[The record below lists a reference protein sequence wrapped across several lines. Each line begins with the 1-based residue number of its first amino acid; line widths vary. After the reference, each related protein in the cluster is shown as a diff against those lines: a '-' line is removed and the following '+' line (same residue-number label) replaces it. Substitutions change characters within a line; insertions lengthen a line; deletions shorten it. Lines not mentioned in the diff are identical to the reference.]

1 MPGNVFVIGGG
12 VAGLTAAHE
21 LSERGY
27 TVTIYE
33 ARTERGGKVRSWLV
47 PLTTQPTKKVPAEH
61 GFRFFPGF
69 YRHVTHT
76 MGRITSSSS
85 TVYEALV
92 GQPETVMAPQRD
104 GVIPDVPL
112 PLSLPP
118 GPAPVAPPNAAAI
131 LNLTAAD
138 YGHMAA
144 ALTLYQVLIVGD
156 ETVADQ
162 GPLAGPPPPRKLDD
176 RSWWNYCGAGAGS
189 NNYRL
194 FFGKGLTRCFVATR
208 AEDMSART
216 GAGILLQLLFDIAK
230 PDRFENP
237 PKVRPADRAL
247 NAPTSAAWIKPWI
260 TQLQNPPTSTVPGT
274 PTPTK
279 VTIKTGTVN
288 TVITAASGTGHR
300 VTSLKV
306 TTTQGQKTI
315 AVGPN
320 DSVVFA
326 VSLDGARA
334 LIASDA
340 GLQAEPEL
348 ARLAQPVGVKNGN
361 MNGVQFYL
369 APGTLTGPLIRG
381 HYLLVESSW
390 AITALSQ
397 DSRWWKAGAAPTG
410 GILSVIISDWLTAA
424 PGPGGKSA
432 LTSNDAELTTE
443 LWRQLRQ
450 AIPEL
455 PAAKPPFA
463 IDVGIAWNA
472 ALGSRLNT
480 EPMLVNTTDSWG
492 FRPHAGLTGSV
503 VNLVIAGDFVRG
515 ITDFASMELANETAR
530 RAVNVL
536 LRRDGLAQTVPL
548 CKVYDKL
555 EHLSVGSLLAAAI
568 KQLSKTAAFAV
579 AKLLGLSPSETD
591 PNESWWPYEFRSGA
605 DINDTAD
612 IIFAITDWMA
622 RVLNVDTSKVTQ
634 PLAARSGTAPD
645 GPTAEALQFIASLQ
659 EVHRETFSSME
670 MVYGPAPRKG

>member
-27 TVTIYE
+27 KVTIYE

-76 MGRITSSSS
+76 MDRIATGSS
-85 TVYEALV
+85 TVYQSLV
-92 GQPETVMAPQRD
+92 GQPQTLMAPQRD
-104 GVIPDVPL
+104 GILPDDPL

-118 GPAPVAPPNAAAI
+118 GPAPVAPPNAPAI

-138 YGHMAA
+138 YGRMAA
-144 ALTLYQVLIVGD
+144 ALALYQVLIVND

-162 GPLAGPPPPRKLDD
+162 GPATGTTAPRKLDSH
-176 RSWWNYCGAGAGS
+176 SWWNYCGAGAGS

-208 AEDMSART
+208 AEEMSART

-247 NAPTSAAWIKPWI
+247 NAPTSAAWINPW
-260 TQLQNPPTSTVPGT
+260 TAQLLNPPPSTVPGT

-279 VTIKTGTVN
+279 VAIKTATVDA
-288 TVITAASGTGHR
+288 VITTPSGTGRR

-315 AVGPN
+315 LVGSN

-326 VSLDGARA
+326 VSLNGARA
-334 LIASDA
+334 LIAGDA

-348 ARLAQPVGVKNGN
+348 ARLAQPVGVKNGS
-361 MNGVQFYL
+361 MNGIQFYL
-369 APGTLTGPLIRG
+369 TPGSLSGPLIRG

-410 GILSVIISDWLTAA
+410 GILTVIISDWLTAS
-424 PGPGGKSA
+424 PVPGGKSA
-432 LTSNDAELTTE
+432 LASNDDELTTE
-443 LWRQLRQ
+443 LWRQLRE

-455 PAAKPPFA
+455 PVAKPPYA
-463 IDVGIAWNA
+463 IDVGMAWDA
-472 ALGSRLNT
+472 ARGSRINT
-480 EPMLVNTTDSWG
+480 EPMLVNTTDSWAY
-492 FRPHAGLTGSV
+492 RPHAGLTGSV
-503 VNLVIAGDFVRG
+503 ANLVIAGDFVRG
-515 ITDFASMELANETAR
+515 ITDFASMELSNETAR

-536 LRRDGLAQTVPL
+536 LQRDGLTTHPP
-548 CKVYDKL
+548 CKVYERL
-555 EHLSVGSLLAAAI
+555 EHLSVGSLLAAAV

-579 AKLLGLSPSETD
+579 AQLLGLDPSDTD

-605 DINDTAD
+605 DIIDTVD
-612 IIFAITDWMA
+612 IIFAITDWID
-622 RVLNVDTSKVTQ
+622 RVMKVNTSTVKQ
-634 PLAARSGTAPD
+634 HLAAKSGAALD
-645 GPTAEALQFIASLQ
+645 GPTAEALGFIALLQ
-659 EVHRETFSSME
+659 DVHRETFTTME
-670 MVYGPAPRKG
+670 TGIRPRPQQS

>member
-33 ARTERGGKVRSWLV
+33 ARTERGGKVRSWSV
-47 PLTTQPTKKVPAEH
+47 PLTTNPTKKVPAEH

-76 MGRITSSSS
+76 MDRIANGSSS
-85 TVYEALV
+85 VYQALV
-92 GQPETVMAPQRD
+92 GQPQTLMAPQRD
-104 GVIPDVPL
+104 SVTPDDPL
-112 PLSLPP
+112 LLSLPP
-118 GPAPVAPPNAAAI
+118 GPAPVAPPNAPAI

-138 YGHMAA
+138 YGRMAA

-162 GPLAGPPPPRKLDD
+162 GPATRARKLDD
-176 RSWWNYCGAGAGS
+176 HSWWNYCGAGAGS

-208 AEDMSART
+208 AESMSART

-230 PDRFENP
+230 PDRFESP

-247 NAPTSAAWIKPWI
+247 NAPTSVAWINPW
-260 TQLQNPPTSTVPGT
+260 TAQLRNPPASTVPGT

-279 VTIKTGTVN
+279 VAIKTGTVEAVV
-288 TVITAASGTGHR
+288 TTPSGTGRR

-306 TTTQGQKTI
+306 TTNTPGQKTI

-326 VSLDGARA
+326 VSLNGARA
-334 LIASDA
+334 LIASDP
-340 GLQAEPEL
+340 GLTAEPEL
-348 ARLAQPVGVKNGN
+348 ARLGPTGGVKNGN
-361 MNGVQFYL
+361 MNGIQFYITHGSL
-369 APGTLTGPLIRG
+369 SGPLIRG

-410 GILSVIISDWLTAA
+410 GILSVIISDWASAA

-432 LTSNDAELTTE
+432 LASNDDELTTE
-443 LWRQLRQ
+443 LWRQLRE
-450 AIPEL
+450 AIPQL
-455 PAAKPPFA
+455 PVAKPPYA
-463 IDVGIAWNA
+463 IDVGMTWNA
-472 ALGSRLNT
+472 ALGTRVNT
-480 EPMLVNTTDSWG
+480 EPMLVNTTDSWAD
-492 FRPHAGLTGSV
+492 RPHAGLTGSV
-503 VNLVIAGDFVRG
+503 ANLVIAGDFVRG

-536 LRRDGLAQTVPL
+536 LQRDGLTTHPP
-548 CKVYDKL
+548 CKVYGKL
-555 EHLSVGSLLAAAI
+555 EHLSVGALLAAAV
-568 KQLSKTAAFAV
+568 KQLSKTAALVV
-579 AKLLGLSPSETD
+579 AKLLGLEPSDTD

-605 DINDTAD
+605 DIIDTVD
-612 IIFAITDWMA
+612 IIFAITDWMD
-622 RVLNVDTSKVTQ
+622 RVLQVDTSTVKQRT
-634 PLAARSGTAPD
+634 AAKSVAAPD
-645 GPTAEALQFIASLQ
+645 GPTAEALRFIAYLQ
-659 EVHRETFSSME
+659 DVHRETFTTME
-670 MVYGPAPRKG
+670 TVYGPAPRKG

>member
-1 MPGNVFVIGGG
+1 MPGNVFVVGGG

-76 MGRITSSSS
+76 MDRIANGTS
-85 TVYEALV
+85 TVYQSLV
-92 GQPETVMAPQRD
+92 GQPQTVMAPQHD
-104 GVIPDVPL
+104 GVTPDDPL
-112 PLSLPP
+112 LLSLPP
-118 GPAPVAPPNAAAI
+118 GPAPVAPPNAAAT

-162 GPLAGPPPPRKLDD
+162 APAAGATAPRKLDD

-208 AEDMSART
+208 AEEMSART

-237 PKVRPADRAL
+237 SKVRPADRAL

-260 TQLQNPPTSTVPGT
+260 AQLLNPPASTGSGT
-274 PTPTK
+274 PSPTK
-279 VTIKTGTVN
+279 VTIKTGTVDS
-288 TVITAASGTGHR
+288 VITTPSGTGRR

-315 AVGPN
+315 AVGSN
-320 DSVVFA
+320 DSVVLA

-369 APGTLTGPLIRG
+369 APGTLNGTLIRG

-397 DSRWWKAGAAPTG
+397 DSGWWKAGAAPAG
-410 GILSVIISDWLTAA
+410 GILSVIVSDWLTAA

-432 LTSNDAELTTE
+432 LASNDDELTTE

-455 PAAKPPFA
+455 PVAKPAYA
-463 IDVGIAWNA
+463 IDVGMAWHA
-472 ALGSRLNT
+472 ATGSRVNT
-480 EPMLVNTTDSWG
+480 EPMLVNTTDSWAY
-492 FRPHAGLTGSV
+492 RPHAGLTGSV
-503 VNLVIAGDFVRG
+503 ANLVMAGDFVRG

-536 LRRDGLAQTVPL
+536 LKRDGLTQAYPL
-548 CKVYDKL
+548 CKVYDRL
-555 EHLSVGSLLAAAI
+555 EHLSVGALLAAAV

-579 AKLLGLSPSETD
+579 AKLLGLNPSDTD
-591 PNESWWPYEFRSGA
+591 PNESWWPYEFRSGTEV
-605 DINDTAD
+605 IDTVD
-612 IIFAITDWMA
+612 IIFAIKGWMD
-622 RVLNVDTSKVTQ
+622 RVLKVDTSKVKQ
-634 PLAARSGTAPD
+634 PLAAKSGAAPD
-645 GPTAEALQFIASLQ
+645 GPAAEALRFIAWLQ
-659 EVHRETFSSME
+659 DIHRETFTTME
-670 MVYGPAPRKG
+670 TVYGPAPVKD

>member
-1 MPGNVFVIGGG
+1 MPRNVFVIGGG

-76 MGRITSSSS
+76 MDRIANGSSS
-85 TVYEALV
+85 VYQSLV
-92 GQPETVMAPQRD
+92 GQPQTVMAPQRNS
-104 GVIPDVPL
+104 VAPDDPL
-112 PLSLPP
+112 LLSLPP
-118 GPAPVAPPNAAAI
+118 GPAPVAPPNAAAT
-131 LNLTAAD
+131 LNLTATD
-138 YGHMAA
+138 YVRMAA
-144 ALTLYQVLIVGD
+144 ALTFYQVLIAND

-162 GPLAGPPPPRKLDD
+162 GPLAGISAPRKLDD

-208 AEDMSART
+208 AEEMSART

-230 PDRFENP
+230 PDRFEIP
-237 PKVRPADRAL
+237 PNVRPSDRAL
-247 NAPTSAAWIKPWI
+247 NAPTSTAWIKPWT
-260 TQLQNPPTSTVPGT
+260 TQLQNPQPPTVPGA

-279 VTIKTGTVN
+279 VTIKTGTVDAVV
-288 TVITAASGTGHR
+288 TTTSGTGRR

-315 AVGPN
+315 AVGSS

-348 ARLAQPVGVKNGN
+348 ARVANPAVVKNRN
-361 MNGVQFYL
+361 MNGIQFYL
-369 APGTLTGPLIRG
+369 VPGSLSGPLIRG

-432 LTSNDAELTTE
+432 LASNDADLTTE

-455 PAAKPPFA
+455 PVAKPPYA
-463 IDVGIAWNA
+463 IDVGMAWDA
-472 ALGSRLNT
+472 GLGSRVNT
-480 EPMLVNTTDSWG
+480 EPMLVNTTDSWAS
-492 FRPHAGLTGSV
+492 RPHAGLTGSV
-503 VNLVIAGDFVRG
+503 ANLVIAGDFVRG

-536 LRRDGLAQTVPL
+536 LQRDGLTQTYPRCL
-548 CKVYDKL
+548 VYDRL
-555 EHLSVGSLLAAAI
+555 EHLSVGALLTAAI

-579 AKLLGLSPSETD
+579 AKLLGLKPSDTD
-591 PNESWWPYEFRSGA
+591 PNQSWWPYEFRSGA
-605 DINDTAD
+605 KIDDTAD
-612 IIFAITDWMA
+612 IIFTITDWMD
-622 RVLNVDTSKVTQ
+622 RVLKVDTSQVTQ
-634 PLAARSGTAPD
+634 RLAAKSGAAPD
-645 GPTAEALQFIASLQ
+645 GPTAEALRFIAFMQ
-659 EVHRETFSSME
+659 DVHRETFTTME
-670 MVYGPAPRKG
+670 TVYGPVPRKG

>member
-1 MPGNVFVIGGG
+1 M
-12 VAGLTAAHE
+12 T
-21 LSERGY
+21 
-27 TVTIYE
+27 
-33 ARTERGGKVRSWLV
+33 
-47 PLTTQPTKKVPAEH
+47 
-61 GFRFFPGF
+61 
-69 YRHVTHT
+69 
-76 MGRITSSSS
+76 
-85 TVYEALV
+85 
-92 GQPETVMAPQRD
+92 PQRE
-104 GVIPDVPL
+104 GVSPDDPL

-138 YGHMAA
+138 YGRMAA

-162 GPLAGPPPPRKLDD
+162 GPVAGATAPRKLDD

-194 FFGKGLTRCFVATR
+194 FFGRGLTRCFVATR
-208 AEDMSART
+208 AEEMSART
-216 GAGILLQLLFDIAK
+216 GAGILLQSLFDIAK

-247 NAPTSAAWIKPWI
+247 NAPTSAAWIKPW
-260 TQLQNPPTSTVPGT
+260 TAQLLNPPPSTVPGT

-279 VTIKTGTVN
+279 VTI
-288 TVITAASGTGHR
+288 
-300 VTSLKV
+300 
-306 TTTQGQKTI
+306 

-320 DSVVFA
+320 DSVVLA
-326 VSLDGARA
+326 VSLDGARS
-334 LIASDA
+334 LIAGDA
-340 GLQAEPEL
+340 GLLAEPEL
-348 ARLAQPVGVKNGN
+348 ARLAQPIGVKNGN
-361 MNGVQFYL
+361 MNGVQFFL
-369 APGTLTGPLIRG
+369 VPGSLGGPLIRG

-397 DSRWWKAGAAPTG
+397 DSRWWKAGAAPAG

-424 PGPGGKSA
+424 PTAGGKSA

-455 PAAKPPFA
+455 PVAKPPYA

-472 ALGSRLNT
+472 ATSARLNT
-480 EPMLVNTTDSWG
+480 EPMLVNTTDSWAY
-492 FRPHAGLTGSV
+492 RPHAGLTGSV
-503 VNLVIAGDFVRG
+503 ANLVIAGDFVRG

-536 LRRDGLAQTVPL
+536 LNRDGLAQTP
-548 CKVYDKL
+548 CKVHDRL
-555 EHLSVGSLLAAAI
+555 EHLSVGSLLAAAV
-568 KQLSKTAAFAV
+568 KQLSKAAAFAV
-579 AKLLGLSPSETD
+579 AKLLGLDPSDTD

-605 DINDTAD
+605 DINDTVD
-612 IIFAITDWMA
+612 IVFAITDWMD
-622 RVLNVDTSKVTQ
+622 RVLKVDTSKVKQ
-634 PLAARSGTAPD
+634 RLAAKGGSAPES
-645 GPTAEALQFIASLQ
+645 TVAEALRFIALLQ
-659 EVHRETFSSME
+659 DVHRETSATME
-670 MVYGPAPRKG
+670 TVYGPSPRKG

>member
-1 MPGNVFVIGGG
+1 MPRNVFVIGGG

-33 ARTERGGKVRSWLV
+33 ARTERGGKVRSWSV
-47 PLTTQPTKKVPAEH
+47 PLTTQPTKRVPAEH

-76 MGRITSSSS
+76 MDRIANGGS
-85 TVYEALV
+85 TVYQSLV
-92 GQPETVMAPQRD
+92 GQPQTVMAPQHD
-104 GVIPDVPL
+104 SVTPDDSL
-112 PLSLPP
+112 LLSLPP
-118 GPAPVAPPNAAAI
+118 GPAPVAPPNAAAT

-138 YGHMAA
+138 YGRMAA
-144 ALTLYQVLIVGD
+144 ALTMYQALIFKD

-162 GPLAGPPPPRKLDD
+162 GPTAGVTAPRKLDNF
-176 RSWWNYCGAGAGS
+176 SWWNYCGAGAGS

-194 FFGKGLTRCFVATR
+194 FFGRGLTRCFVATR
-208 AEDMSART
+208 AEEMSART

-247 NAPTSAAWIKPWI
+247 NAPTSAAWIKPWT
-260 TQLQNPPTSTVPGT
+260 TQLLNPPTSTVPGT
-274 PTPTK
+274 PTPTT
-279 VTIKTGTVN
+279 VTIKTGTVD
-288 TVITAASGTGHR
+288 TVKTTASGTGNR

-315 AVGPN
+315 TVGPN

-348 ARLAQPVGVKNGN
+348 SRLAQPVGVKNGN
-361 MNGVQFYL
+361 MNGVQFFL
-369 APGTLTGPLIRG
+369 VRGSLGGALIRG

-424 PGPGGKSA
+424 PTAGGKSA
-432 LTSNDAELTTE
+432 LASNDAELTTE

-455 PAAKPPFA
+455 PVAKPPYA

-472 ALGSRLNT
+472 AAGTRVNT
-480 EPMLVNTTDSWG
+480 EPMLVNTTDSWAY
-492 FRPHAGLTGSV
+492 RPHAGLTGSV
-503 VNLVIAGDFVRG
+503 ANLVIAGDFVRG

-536 LRRDGLAQTVPL
+536 LNRDGVAQMP
-548 CKVYDKL
+548 CKVYDAA
-555 EHLSVGSLLAAAI
+555 GSGNQAAV
-568 KQLSKTAAFAV
+568 QGCRVRRGQTA
-579 AKLLGLSPSETD
+579 
-591 PNESWWPYEFRSGA
+591 R
-605 DINDTAD
+605 
-612 IIFAITDWMA
+612 
-622 RVLNVDTSKVTQ
+622 TQ
-634 PLAARSGTAPD
+634 PERHRPQRVMVAVRVPQRGRHPRHGGHHLCNHRLDGPGTEGRHVEGETAPSCERPRGTRRYD
-645 GPTAEALQFIASLQ
+645 GRSVA
-659 EVHRETFSSME
+659 VHRVITRRS
-670 MVYGPAPRKG
+670 PRDVRHDGNSVRPGSPQRLRTS

>member
-33 ARTERGGKVRSWLV
+33 ARTERGGKVRSWSV

-76 MGRITSSSS
+76 MDRIATGGS
-85 TVYEALV
+85 TVYQSLV
-92 GQPETVMAPQRD
+92 GQPQTVMAPQDD
-104 GVIPDVPL
+104 GVNPDVPL

-138 YGHMAA
+138 YLRMAG
-144 ALTLYQVLIVGD
+144 ALTLYQALIFKD

-162 GPLAGPPPPRKLDD
+162 GSLAGPMPPRKLDD
-176 RSWWNYCGAGAGS
+176 FSWWNYCGAAAGS

-194 FFGKGLTRCFVATR
+194 FFGRGLTRCFVATR
-208 AEDMSART
+208 AEQMSART

-230 PDRFENP
+230 PDPFENP

-247 NAPTSAAWIKPWI
+247 NAPTSAAWIKPWT
-260 TQLQNPPTSTVPGT
+260 TQLLNPPPSAVPGT

-288 TVITAASGTGHR
+288 TVITSAVGTGRR

-340 GLQAEPEL
+340 GLRAEPEL
-348 ARLAQPVGVKNGN
+348 ALLSQTAGVKNGN
-361 MNGVQFYL
+361 MNGVQFFL
-369 APGTLTGPLIRG
+369 VPNSLSGPLIRG

-397 DSRWWKAGAAPTG
+397 DSRWWKAGAAPDG

-424 PGPGGKSA
+424 PTAGGKSA

-443 LWRQLRQ
+443 LWRQLRE
-450 AIPEL
+450 AIPQL
-455 PAAKPPFA
+455 PAAKPPYA

-472 ALGSRLNT
+472 ATSARLNT
-480 EPMLVNTTDSWG
+480 EPMLVNTTNSWAY
-492 FRPHAGLTGSV
+492 RPHAGLTGSV
-503 VNLVIAGDFVRG
+503 ANLVMAGDFVRG

-536 LRRDGLAQTVPL
+536 LKRDGLAQAP
-548 CKVYDKL
+548 CKVYDRL

-568 KQLSKTAAFAV
+568 KQLSKAAALAV
-579 AKLLGLSPSETD
+579 AKLLGLDPTDTD

-605 DINDTAD
+605 DINDTVD
-612 IIFAITDWMA
+612 IIFAITDWMD
-622 RVLNVDTSKVTQ
+622 RVLQVDTSKVTQ
-634 PLAARSGTAPD
+634 RLSAKRGAAPD
-645 GPTAEALQFIASLQ
+645 GAMTEALRFIALLQ
-659 EVHRETFSSME
+659 DVHRETFTTLE
-670 MVYGPAPRKG
+670 TVYGPAPRKG

>member
-21 LSERGY
+21 LSQRGY
-27 TVTIYE
+27 TVTIFE
-33 ARTERGGKVRSWLV
+33 ARPERGGKVRSWLV
-47 PLTTQPTKKVPAEH
+47 PLTTQPNRKVPAEH

-76 MGRITSSSS
+76 MNRIANGGS
-85 TVYEALV
+85 TVYQSLV
-92 GQPETVMAPQRD
+92 GQPQTVMAPQHD
-104 GVIPDVPL
+104 GINPNDPL

-138 YGHMAA
+138 YGRMAA
-144 ALTLYQVLIVGD
+144 ALTLYQLLIVGD

-162 GPLAGPPPPRKLDD
+162 GPVAGATTPRKLDD

-194 FFGKGLTRCFVATR
+194 FFGRGLTRCFVATR
-208 AEDMSART
+208 AEEMSART

-230 PDRFENP
+230 PDRFESP

-247 NAPTSAAWIKPWI
+247 NAPTSAAWIKPW
-260 TQLQNPPTSTVPGT
+260 TAQLLNPSPSTVPGT

-279 VTIKTGTVN
+279 VTIKTGTVD
-288 TVITAASGTGHR
+288 TALTTSSGTGRR

-320 DSVVFA
+320 DSVVLA

-361 MNGVQFYL
+361 MNGIQFYL
-369 APGTLTGPLIRG
+369 APGSLTGPLIRG

-397 DSRWWKAGAAPTG
+397 DSRWWKAGAAPAG

-424 PGPGGKSA
+424 PGGKSA

-443 LWRQLRQ
+443 LWRQLRE

-455 PAAKPPFA
+455 PLAKPPYA
-463 IDVGIAWNA
+463 IDVGMAWNA
-472 ALGSRLNT
+472 ALGKRVNT
-480 EPMLVNTTDSWG
+480 EPMLVNTTDSWAY
-492 FRPHAGLTGSV
+492 RPHAGLTGSV
-503 VNLVIAGDFVRG
+503 ANLVIAGDFVRG

-536 LRRDGLAQTVPL
+536 LKRDGLTQTP
-548 CKVYDKL
+548 CKVYDRL
-555 EHLSVGSLLAAAI
+555 EHLSVGSILAAVV
-568 KQLSKTAAFAV
+568 KQLSKAAAFAV
-579 AKLLGLSPSETD
+579 AKLLGLDPSDTD

-605 DINDTAD
+605 DINDTVD
-612 IIFAITDWMA
+612 IIFAVTDWMD
-622 RVLNVDTSKVTQ
+622 RVLQVDTSNVTQ
-634 PLAARSGTAPD
+634 RLPAKGGTAPE
-645 GPTAEALQFIASLQ
+645 GTMAEALRFIALLQ
-659 EVHRETFSSME
+659 DIHRETFTTME
-670 MVYGPAPRKG
+670 TVYGLAPRNG

>member
-76 MGRITSSSS
+76 MDRIANGTS
-85 TVYEALV
+85 TVYQSLV
-92 GQPETVMAPQRD
+92 GQPQTVMAPQRD
-104 GVIPDVPL
+104 GVTPDDPL
-112 PLSLPP
+112 LLSLPP
-118 GPAPVAPPNAAAI
+118 GPAPVAPPNAAAT

-162 GPLAGPPPPRKLDD
+162 GSVAGATAPRKLDD

-194 FFGKGLTRCFVATR
+194 FFGRGLTRCFVATR
-208 AEDMSART
+208 AEEMSART

-247 NAPTSAAWIKPWI
+247 NAPTSAAWIKPW
-260 TQLQNPPTSTVPGT
+260 TAQLLNPPVSTVPGT
-274 PTPTK
+274 ATPTK
-279 VTIKTGTVN
+279 VTIKTGTVDA
-288 TVITAASGTGHR
+288 VITTPSGTGR
-300 VTSLKV
+300 RITSLKV
-306 TTTQGQKTI
+306 TTSLVQKTI
-315 AVGPN
+315 AVGSN

-334 LIASDA
+334 LIATDA
-340 GLQAEPEL
+340 GLQVEPEL
-348 ARLAQPVGVKNGN
+348 ARLAQPAGVKNGN
-361 MNGVQFYL
+361 MNGIQFYL
-369 APGTLTGPLIRG
+369 APGSLSGPLIRG

-397 DSRWWKAGAAPTG
+397 DSGWWKVGAAPTG

-432 LTSNDAELTTE
+432 LASNDDELTTE

-455 PAAKPPFA
+455 PVAKPA
-463 IDVGIAWNA
+463 YAVDVGMAWHA
-472 ALGSRLNT
+472 ATGSRVNT
-480 EPMLVNTTDSWG
+480 EPMLVNTTDSWAY
-492 FRPHAGLTGSV
+492 RPHAGLTGSV
-503 VNLVIAGDFVRG
+503 ANLVMAGDFVRG

-536 LRRDGLAQTVPL
+536 LKRDGLTETFPL
-548 CKVYDKL
+548 CKVYDRL
-555 EHLSVGSLLAAAI
+555 EHLSVGALLAAAV

-579 AKLLGLSPSETD
+579 AKLLELNPSDAD

-605 DINDTAD
+605 EVIDTVD
-612 IIFAITDWMA
+612 IIFAIKGWMD
-622 RVLNVDTSKVTQ
+622 RVLKVDTSKVKQ
-634 PLAARSGTAPD
+634 RLAAKSGAAPD
-645 GPTAEALQFIASLQ
+645 GPTAEGLRFVAWLQDI
-659 EVHRETFSSME
+659 HRETFTTME
-670 MVYGPAPRKG
+670 TVYGPAPLKG

>member
-33 ARTERGGKVRSWLV
+33 ARTERGGKVRSWSV
-47 PLTTQPTKKVPAEH
+47 PLTTNPTKKVPAEH

-76 MGRITSSSS
+76 MDRIANGSSS
-85 TVYEALV
+85 VYQALV
-92 GQPETVMAPQRD
+92 GQPQTLMAPQRD
-104 GVIPDVPL
+104 SVTPDDPL
-112 PLSLPP
+112 LLSLPP
-118 GPAPVAPPNAAAI
+118 GPAPVAPPNAPAI

-138 YGHMAA
+138 YGRMAA

-162 GPLAGPPPPRKLDD
+162 GPATRARKLDD
-176 RSWWNYCGAGAGS
+176 HSWWNYCGAGAGS

-208 AEDMSART
+208 AESMSART

-230 PDRFENP
+230 PDRFESP

-247 NAPTSAAWIKPWI
+247 NAPTSVAWINPW
-260 TQLQNPPTSTVPGT
+260 TAQLRNPPASTVPGT

-279 VTIKTGTVN
+279 VAIKTGTVEAVV
-288 TVITAASGTGHR
+288 TTPSGTGRR

-306 TTTQGQKTI
+306 TTNTPGQKTI

-326 VSLDGARA
+326 VSLNGARA
-334 LIASDA
+334 LIASDP
-340 GLQAEPEL
+340 GLTAEPEL
-348 ARLAQPVGVKNGN
+348 ARLGPTGGVKNGN
-361 MNGVQFYL
+361 MNGIQFYITHGSL
-369 APGTLTGPLIRG
+369 SGPLIRG

-410 GILSVIISDWLTAA
+410 GILSVIISDWASAA

-432 LTSNDAELTTE
+432 LASNDDELTTE
-443 LWRQLRQ
+443 LWRQLRE
-450 AIPEL
+450 AIPQL
-455 PAAKPPFA
+455 PVAKPPYA
-463 IDVGIAWNA
+463 IDVGMTWNA
-472 ALGSRLNT
+472 ALGTRVNT
-480 EPMLVNTTDSWG
+480 EPMLVNTTDSWAD
-492 FRPHAGLTGSV
+492 RPHAGLTGSV
-503 VNLVIAGDFVRG
+503 ANLVIAGDFVRG

-536 LRRDGLAQTVPL
+536 LQRDGLTTHPP
-548 CKVYDKL
+548 CKVYGKL
-555 EHLSVGSLLAAAI
+555 EHLSVGALLAAAV
-568 KQLSKTAAFAV
+568 KQLSKTAALVV
-579 AKLLGLSPSETD
+579 AKLLGLEPSDTD

-605 DINDTAD
+605 DIIDTVD
-612 IIFAITDWMA
+612 IIFAITDWMD
-622 RVLNVDTSKVTQ
+622 RVLQVDTSTVKQRT
-634 PLAARSGTAPD
+634 AAKSVAAPD
-645 GPTAEALQFIASLQ
+645 GPTAEALRFIAYLQ
-659 EVHRETFSSME
+659 DVHRETFTTME
-670 MVYGPAPRKG
+670 TVYGPAPRIG